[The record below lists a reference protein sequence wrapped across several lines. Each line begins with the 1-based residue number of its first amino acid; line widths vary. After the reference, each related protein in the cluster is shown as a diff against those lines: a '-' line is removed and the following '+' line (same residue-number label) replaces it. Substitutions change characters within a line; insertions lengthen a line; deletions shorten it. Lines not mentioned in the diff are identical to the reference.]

1 MNPVLS
7 STPSFQSLS
16 RAHRDHIRNS
26 TSKSLL
32 DEYNNTFSST
42 KTPITDKR
50 RTLSHIALDIIK
62 QRVENINR
70 NASFNRSMHDLHDDS
85 ANTGYD
91 DLNKITPEQLD
102 TVPAKAT
109 ATASAAVA
117 AMSTPPT
124 AIGVMESG
132 TTNVTPAL
140 KPLKR
145 KLFAPPSLFP
155 EHSPI
160 GLVTTPQ
167 KTDTKKTAN
176 QKRKRNDLCAV
187 KSVIP
192 PASASLSKSDEKKKP
207 TEKPRNNSRKTLA
220 HSRRSTMFFE
230 TPPSAA
236 ATAAQ
241 KPSSTVSST
250 STLSTNP
257 TAMAE
262 IRKLSAISTPSL
274 VFTSM
279 HQPQIDFIT
288 EVRQG

>member
-32 DEYNNTFSST
+32 DEYNNTFSSK
-42 KTPITDKR
+42 KTPMSDKR
-50 RTLSHIALDIIK
+50 KTLSHIALDIIK

-85 ANTGYD
+85 ATTGYD
-91 DLNKITPEQLD
+91 DLAKVTPIQLD
-102 TVPAKAT
+102 KVMTLSKT
-109 ATASAAVA
+109 ATTAS
-117 AMSTPPT
+117 STPPT
-124 AIGVMESG
+124 TAATAIGSMESQ
-132 TTNVTPAL
+132 TTDTTPL
-140 KPLKR
+140 KPVKPLKR

-160 GLVTTPQ
+160 AMVTPQ
-167 KTDTKKTAN
+167 KTDTKKTVN

-187 KSVIP
+187 KSAIP
-192 PASASLSKSDEKKKP
+192 STASTSSLSKSDEKKKP
-207 TEKPRNNSRKTLA
+207 VEKPRTNNRKTLA

-230 TPPSAA
+230 TPPPPSSSSSSQKATQPS
-236 ATAAQ
+236 ATA
-241 KPSSTVSST
+241 
-250 STLSTNP
+250 
-257 TAMAE
+257 TATATAE
-262 IRKLSAISTPSL
+262 IRKLSTISTPSL